1 MVSNPQPNLLYLA
14 DSLPVKFPSSFKR
27 LDILLTRL
35 NIEWRFLPGTKDI
48 WARDYM
54 PIQID
59 KDKFV
64 QFIYDPGYLKN
75 YQETISDAEEICKA
89 IGIQSLKS
97 TIKLDGGNI
106 IKNGEIAILTNGIF
120 KENSDWDKVEL
131 IKQIELL
138 LEVKQIIIIPSDPS
152 DFTGHVDGMV
162 RFVDDKTVLINKY
175 NKTDQKLGNA
185 IRESLDK
192 AGLNFLEIPYN
203 PYQNKSDMDAKGIYM
218 NFLQIGN
225 NIIVPVFEMQED
237 DSTIKLFE
245 SIFPDNQIKALL
257 SIDLAKYGGIL
268 NCISWPIYS

>member
-54 PIQID
+54 PVQVG

-64 QFIYDPGYLKN
+64 QFTYNPGYLKN

-89 IGIQSLKS
+89 IDIQSLKS
-97 TIKLDGGNI
+97 AIKLDGGNI

-152 DFTGHVDGMV
+152 DFTGHADGMV

-175 NKTDQKLGNA
+175 NKTDQKLVTA
-185 IRESLDK
+185 IRESLERY
-192 AGLNFLEIPYN
+192 GLKCIEIPYN
-203 PYQNKSDMDAKGIYM
+203 PYQNKHNMDAKGIYM
-218 NFLQIGN
+218 NYLQIGN
-225 NIIVPVFEMQED
+225 NIIVPVFEMHED
-237 DSTIKLFE
+237 ESVIKLFE
-245 SIFPDNQIKALL
+245 SVFPNYHINALL
-257 SIDLAKYGGIL
+257 SNDIAKHGGIL
-268 NCISWPIYS
+268 NCISWSIYS